1 MFEIEIH
8 FSKGPVFF
16 PVRHHPPFR
25 VRLGVPPPAAVRK
38 RLRRAAGCARKGGA
52 VNVGYPGRKACRRS
66 LPLFLIINIRV
77 CSVPLPCLPPISSS
91 PPFRLLGL
99 LGPFLPPPSS
109 LSFFYNFS
117 SMLSHPHHLECTLRS
132 PESQHFKAIGLW
144 QQGRLH
150 QPPPNEPT
158 CDTSTLLSGL
168 KLDVCE
174 VQAGSAA
181 RQEPDHVTRLWE
193 AVPSMQ
199 VPTWG
204 TSPLEFLFFSS
215 FLSILS
221 SSGSSYI
228 SRPGWMRTAAHH
240 GFDRQRH
247 LVMPAVFLEL
257 LGRA

>member
-8 FSKGPVFF
+8 FSKGPVFL

-25 VRLGVPPPAAVRK
+25 VRLEVPPPAAVRE
-38 RLRRAAGCARKGGA
+38 RLRRAAGCARKGG
-52 VNVGYPGRKACRRS
+52 RRS

-109 LSFFYNFS
+109 WSFFYNFS
-117 SMLSHPHHLECTLRS
+117 SILSHPHHLECTQRS
-132 PESQHFKAIGLW
+132 PEPQHFKAIGLW

-158 CDTSTLLSGL
+158 CDMSTLLSGL

-181 RQEPDHVTRLWE
+181 R
-193 AVPSMQ
+193 
-199 VPTWG
+199 
-204 TSPLEFLFFSS
+204 
-215 FLSILS
+215 
-221 SSGSSYI
+221 
-228 SRPGWMRTAAHH
+228 
-240 GFDRQRH
+240 
-247 LVMPAVFLEL
+247 
-257 LGRA
+257 